1 MLFNTGF
8 ITWTQRPSSLVTM
21 ADVNH
26 MHFHVGI
33 GAVMNLEINGAD
45 QECKMVGCI
54 LETGVPKA
62 GLEVI

>member
-1 MLFNTGF
+1 
-8 ITWTQRPSSLVTM
+8 M

-62 GLEVI
+62 GLEVIWGKLLNM